1 MSGISPKLPLRRD
14 KTDGYE
20 LNKTMI
26 EAIEQN
32 FKNLI
37 LTNPGER
44 IMDMHFGAGI
54 RRYLFEQND
63 TINFGRIAA
72 DIRNAT
78 EKYIPHI
85 SINDIRIV
93 NFSYDWTESNGP
105 ELRPENANPVDDNEI
120 QISIMYTI
128 PAIGHTSILDVG
140 I

>member
-14 KTDGYE
+14 NTDGYE

-44 IMDMHFGAGI
+44 IMDINFGAGI
-54 RRYLFEQND
+54 RKYIFEQND
-63 TINFGRIAA
+63 HLNFSRIGA

-78 EKYIPHI
+78 EKYIPLI
-85 SINDIRIV
+85 SINDIRII
-93 NFSYDWTESNGP
+93 NHSYNWTESNGP
-105 ELRPENANPVDDNEI
+105 EPRPENANPVDDNEI

-128 PAIGHTSILDVG
+128 PAIGYTTVLD
-140 I
+140 IAM